1 MAICAAST
9 FTDFLSDC
17 ADVVCADHF
26 LVRHFLSTIAPG
38 GGKAGKPRPLFSH
51 VFAGGD
57 TASPL
62 TCGAVNLTPW
72 VFSASTLA
80 SETVLIADGF
90 RLHESAPRAPA
101 SNSSTP
107 TSRMAPKYQWRL
119 TTLIALVAAIFV
131 ALCIDAAL
139 LCRAL
144 PKWRHLRQQAR
155 ETACR
160 EQPHAPDPATVK
172 GVRVERR
179 LERLLPPP
187 AQGSIR
193 TAAGCR
199 KCEHGAQA
207 PWGTAGTVY
216 HTQAQHPAHAAQP
229 VCIPTG
235 RADEAQ
241 TPGAWR
247 EHRRALQ
254 TPTRRVAA
262 PDHGIA
268 RLAAALGAGA
278 RHAGRASE
286 GPNPEAGPPP
296 PRARAACTVAA
307 PCYAGD
313 RDAVAAALER
323 RTLQATLLGS
333 RHAPQRRPV
342 WRPRRAARFRGR
354 GRCALDDQSVAG
366 SGDSHDHVEDTP
378 LPWGQLFI
386 LCVVLLTE
394 SVCWNVLIPFVPSF
408 IAYIK
413 GWDIDSSGY
422 ASGFPVSLFM
432 LGQVLSGKIWGAFSN
447 KVGPKTMISEL
458 TDTTNR
464 AKGLALVSLTWGVG
478 TLFGPAIGGFLYNPA
493 SSPKLAFLHVSPTSF
508 MGRHPAFLPGAVVA
522 TYNLFAVVI
531 SVVFLRESNKSARPL
546 REVLPRSVVKILGP
560 VLRLVQPRLPCDK
573 ATEVTVI
580 YADDHT
586 EPNGAGPEKS
596 PSAAARPVGT
606 CVPEPHTHF
615 GFKEAFLNPLLR
627 RVCFISMLI
636 CTSDMMFTEIFPLWM
651 AAESRNGGLQLS
663 PYQMAILLLV
673 NGAPTVLANIVF
685 ASVIKY
691 SGGQFGSGLPVVPTA
706 TAFGTTSRFWF
717 TMAMGMLR
725 KVVESWNFALIM
737 LFVSLTAPQGKVAIM
752 FGIQQST
759 GCVVRCAVPFIFA
772 PLFAWSI
779 SAPRPFPFNHYLV
792 FLLSVIPLA
801 IGAYLAAFVYIPSDD
816 GGDGVDVEEHGSSS
830 DMEGDSGGERRSGA
844 DSGRGSVRSRY
855 SFFGSVTGDV
865 QERESLLYSSFA
877 TAAIATAINPI
888 SGVVQNTIFTLSEGS
903 PLQRPGEHGAG
914 TAGRS
919 LHESEDSRENSS
931 QEGDEVDDNAEYA
944 TLVDEMEVMQPLIS
958 DGMLEH
964 EDVRVVQVN
973 ELLEDEELPP
983 SVSPSA

>member
-1 MAICAAST
+1 MT
-9 FTDFLSDC
+9 Q
-17 ADVVCADHF
+17 
-26 LVRHFLSTIAPG
+26 RG
-38 GGKAGKPRPLFSH
+38 GGTS
-51 VFAGGD
+51 V
-57 TASPL
+57 T
-62 TCGAVNLTPW
+62 TQ
-72 VFSASTLA
+72 
-80 SETVLIADGF
+80 
-90 RLHESAPRAPA
+90 
-101 SNSSTP
+101 SS
-107 TSRMAPKYQWRL
+107 
-119 TTLIALVAAIFV
+119 
-131 ALCIDAAL
+131 
-139 LCRAL
+139 
-144 PKWRHLRQQAR
+144 
-155 ETACR
+155 
-160 EQPHAPDPATVK
+160 
-172 GVRVERR
+172 
-179 LERLLPPP
+179 
-187 AQGSIR
+187 
-193 TAAGCR
+193 
-199 KCEHGAQA
+199 
-207 PWGTAGTVY
+207 
-216 HTQAQHPAHAAQP
+216 
-229 VCIPTG
+229 
-235 RADEAQ
+235 
-241 TPGAWR
+241 
-247 EHRRALQ
+247 
-254 TPTRRVAA
+254 
-262 PDHGIA
+262 
-268 RLAAALGAGA
+268 
-278 RHAGRASE
+278 
-286 GPNPEAGPPP
+286 
-296 PRARAACTVAA
+296 AA
-307 PCYAGD
+307 PC
-313 RDAVAAALER
+313 E
-323 RTLQATLLGS
+323 
-333 RHAPQRRPV
+333 
-342 WRPRRAARFRGR
+342 
-354 GRCALDDQSVAG
+354 G

-394 SVCWNVLIPFVPSF
+394 SVCWSVLIPFVPSF

-447 KVGPKTMISEL
+447 KVGRKLAISIGVFCCAVCMFFVGLSGSLWMLCFWRFLHGLLAGCSIVAKTMISEL

-546 REVLPRSVVKILGP
+546 REVLPHSVVKILGP
-560 VLRLVQPRLPCDK
+560 VLRLVQPRLPCNK

-606 CVPEPHTHF
+606 CGPEPHTHF

-691 SGGQFGSGLPVVPTA
+691 SGGPIRFWIASQLIYAFFTAVVPTA

-903 PLQRPGEHGAG
+903 PLQRPGEHGAV